1 MRILVD
7 VSKMKGSY
15 IPQDKERK
23 KPPERVVEIKKRNW
37 KLTRRGINRGVYGR
51 PISFTPEQDRV
62 ILDMKRAGYT
72 YKQMS
77 EEMGR
82 KPDAI
87 RSRYYKLRDMGL

>member
-7 VSKMKGSY
+7 VSKMKDSY
-15 IPQDKERK
+15 IPQDRGRK
-23 KPPERVVEIKKRNW
+23 KPPERVVERKKRNW
-37 KLTRRGINRGVYGR
+37 KIVRRGINDGRYGR
-51 PISFTPEQDRV
+51 PLSFTPEQDKV
-62 ILDMKRAGYT
+62 ILDMKRQGFT
-72 YKQMS
+72 YRQMS

>member
-7 VSKMKGSY
+7 VSKMKDSY
-15 IPQDKERK
+15 IPQDRERK
-23 KPPERVVEIKKRNW
+23 KPPERVVERKKRNW
-37 KLTRRGINRGVYGR
+37 KIVRRGINDGRYGR
-51 PISFTPEQDRV
+51 PLSFTPEQDKV
-62 ILDMKRAGYT
+62 ILDMKRQGFT
-72 YKQMS
+72 YRQMS

>member
-15 IPQDKERK
+15 IPQDRGRK
-23 KPPERVVEIKKRNW
+23 KPPERVVERKKRNW
-37 KLTRRGINRGVYGR
+37 KLTRRGVNNGVYGR
-51 PISFTPEQDRV
+51 PLSFTPEQDKV

-72 YKQMS
+72 YRQMS